1 MDSARPRKYEF
12 AVLVVIIGVLALILM
27 GALERVRDEIEEATM
42 QTEVAAIR
50 IELLDWLAHREAVGG
65 KLPESRNPIRW
76 IARQPEGY
84 LGELEEAP
92 SDRGVWYYDLKQQ
105 MLVYRF
111 RSGRDARFRLVV
123 GAEAAGVQASLAGVA
138 LRRVD
143 VSGVQGK

>member
-1 MDSARPRKYEF
+1 MDNIRPRKYEF
-12 AVLVVIIGVLALILM
+12 AVLVVIIGILALVVM
-27 GALERVRDEIEEATM
+27 GALERVRDEIEEASV
-42 QTEVAAIR
+42 QTEAAAIR

-65 KLPESRNPIRW
+65 KLPESRNPVRW
-76 IARQPEGY
+76 VARQPEAY

-123 GAEAAGVQASLAGVA
+123 GAEAAGVSASLAGVA
-138 LRRVD
+138 LRRVE
-143 VSGVQGK
+143 VPGVPGK

>member
-1 MDSARPRKYEF
+1 MDNIRPRKYEF
-12 AVLVVIIGVLALILM
+12 SVLVVIIGILALVVM
-27 GALERVRDEIEEATM
+27 GALERVRDEIEEASV
-42 QTEVAAIR
+42 QTEAAAIR

-65 KLPESRNPIRW
+65 KLPESRNPVRW
-76 IARQPEGY
+76 VARQPEAY